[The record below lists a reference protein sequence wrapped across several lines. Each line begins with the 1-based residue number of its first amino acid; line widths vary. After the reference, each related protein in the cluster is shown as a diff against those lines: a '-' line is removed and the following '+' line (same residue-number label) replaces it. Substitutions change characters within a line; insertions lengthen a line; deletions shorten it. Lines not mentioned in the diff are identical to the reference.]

1 MTPSNILILRTDRIG
16 DVILS
21 TPVATALK
29 RRYPEAKVSM
39 MVRPYTQEILQGHP
53 DIDEILVY
61 DPEGEHKGGGGFLRL
76 LGEIKERKFDLALVL
91 HPHLRLALLL
101 FFARVKIRIGTGY
114 RFYSFLF
121 NRRVYEHRK
130 LAQKHEL
137 EYNMDV
143 AQKAGADPRE
153 VKFKFFIPEEAKR
166 KVNSILKTF
175 GIADGER
182 FIILHPGSG
191 GSARDWPLENFS
203 QLAKKMISELGV
215 HVIITG
221 ERGEKSLIDRIMR
234 PPKAKLHRCDGQL
247 TLKELAALIQRAD
260 LVISNS
266 TGPMHLAVA
275 LGREVLAFFCPIIP
289 CSPKRWGP
297 YKREDSVLLPN
308 VPPCKKCIGE
318 KCPYYD
324 CMRKISV
331 DQAFETVRRKL
342 DQEERIQ

>member
-1 MTPSNILILRTDRIG
+1 MSPSNILILRTDRIG

-29 RRYPEAKVSM
+29 RRYPEAKISM

-53 DIDEILVY
+53 DIDEIFVY
-61 DPEGEHKGGGGFLRL
+61 DPEGKHKGILGFLKL
-76 LGEIKERKFDLALVL
+76 LREIKERKFDLALVL
-91 HPHLRLALLL
+91 HPDLRLALSL
-101 FFARVKIRIGTGY
+101 FLARVKNRIGTAY
-114 RFYSFLF
+114 RVYSFLF
-121 NRRVYEHRK
+121 NLKVYEHRK
-130 LAQKHEL
+130 MAQKHEL
-137 EYNMDV
+137 QYNLDMT
-143 AQKAGADPRE
+143 QKVGADLQE
-153 VKFKFFIPEEAKR
+153 VRFKFFIPEEAKR

-175 GIADGER
+175 GIPNGGR

-203 QLAKKMISELGV
+203 LLARKMISELGV

-221 ERGEKSLIDRIMR
+221 ERGERSLIDRIMR
-234 PPKAKLHRCDGQL
+234 PPNERIHRCDGQL
-247 TLKELAALIQRAD
+247 TLKELAALIQKTD
-260 LVISNS
+260 LIVSNS
-266 TGPMHLAVA
+266 TGPLHLAVA

-297 YKREDSVLLPN
+297 YQREDSVLLPN
-308 VPPCKKCIGE
+308 VPPCKKCIGG

-331 DQAFETVRRKL
+331 NQAFEAAKRKL
-342 DQEERIQ
+342 T